1 MVVQLGA
8 PIMNF
13 SILALDI
20 LNRVFDG
27 YGVFGLV
34 SYDFLRASGPSRRNT
49 FRTHR
54 CAKILLPSDPAMPHC
69 RGRME
74 RAQTAWGTGLRA
86 KKYAANSS
94 TNFHRVRVR
103 QDAL

>member
-1 MVVQLGA
+1 MVVQLSA

-27 YGVFGLV
+27 YGVFELGTFNFFAPPGLTAENL
-34 SYDFLRASGPSRRNT
+34 S
-49 FRTHR
+49 RTHG